1 MGGGRKR
8 KWKLKQDAKLTRI
21 RIGQGK
27 RKPREGMIPLTR
39 ILMNYLRK
47 NLRREMILNHP
58 KLKRNPLIQRARMI
72 GRRNPE
78 RGAGRTVKMRMIV
91 KRRRYNL
98 QKRSTPSAKRNLKV
112 KRKVPRRKH
121 EKTLKRLLIQSL
133 KVRKRKLVRRK
144 RKRRKSLLLMNQ
156 IVRRKDLKR
165 NIKRKKHKK
174 HKKNKKHRKHKKRKN
189 DSSSDEDGSD
199 DEEEKESSSDESD

>member
-1 MGGGRKR
+1 MGVGVVIEEAGAEIEVVTEVAREEKERWNEREENGNGDVVMNENGRTEDEEKGKENARGRKKWQENCGRRNVKLREREGMMGKRGVWRRKGGRKR

-58 KLKRNPLIQRARMI
+58 KLKRKRNPLIQRARMI

-91 KRRRYNL
+91 KRRR
-98 QKRSTPSAKRNLKV
+98 
-112 KRKVPRRKH
+112 
-121 EKTLKRLLIQSL
+121 
-133 KVRKRKLVRRK
+133 
-144 RKRRKSLLLMNQ
+144 
-156 IVRRKDLKR
+156 
-165 NIKRKKHKK
+165 
-174 HKKNKKHRKHKKRKN
+174 
-189 DSSSDEDGSD
+189 
-199 DEEEKESSSDESD
+199 